1 MDFFV
6 CAPYWHNLPFV
17 NELGPQ
23 PQTIPCRRLNSVH
36 DALENQ
42 HSSSSS
48 SSRSFL
54 FTSGIMSRPGE
65 TQFAGMLKSSA
76 SGATL
81 LIMIQLTSRLITFA
95 ANQLILRKLS
105 PAILGIAT
113 QFELYLATILFFS
126 RESIRVAAQRQPL
139 RTIARTDK
147 DSGKASSH
155 EAWVEDSIASQSVV
169 NVSYLSLSMGIPL
182 AMALSGFYVH
192 FASERVSEIPYYH
205 AGVATTAVASLL
217 ELGVEPF
224 FAVVQQ
230 RMLYKKRAV
239 VEMSAAFMKSLVV
252 CGTFIWASRTDR
264 DAGVFPFALG
274 YFCHSVVLICGYI
287 ITMPSVAS
295 KGNFSFLPTRLKS
308 RYARVST
315 KI

>member
-126 RESIRVAAQRQPL
+126 RESIRVATQRLPL
-139 RTIARTDK
+139 GTIARTDK
-147 DSGKASSH
+147 DSAQTSSH

-169 NVSYLSLSMGIPL
+169 NVSYLSLGMGIPL
-182 AMALSGFYVH
+182 AMALSGFYVY
-192 FASERVSEIPYYH
+192 FAPERVSEMPYYH

-230 RMLYKKRAV
+230 RMLYKKRAA
-239 VEMSAAFMKSLVV
+239 VEMSAAFMKSLVA
-252 CGTFIWASRTDR
+252 CGMFIWASRIDW
-264 DAGVFPFALG
+264 DVGVFPFALG
-274 YFCHSVVLICGYI
+274 YFCHSLVLICGYV
-287 ITMPSVAS
+287 ITMSSVAS
-295 KGNFSFLPTRLKS
+295 KGKFSFLPTRLKS
-308 RYARVST
+308 RYARN
-315 KI
+315 IH